1 MLWLQTSDLPTSVV
15 INEHE
20 YPILSD
26 FRTWIRVD
34 SIIQDKAI
42 TQEMKLPVI
51 CMTIGFDLND
61 YQDGATDLWHAL
73 VDFFHCGKKPKDVVD
88 SNSNGR
94 QAYRFEY
101 DMDLI
106 YAAFR
111 QQYNINLLTAD
122 LHWYEFKALFNGL
135 SDETQIIKVMGYR
148 TRKLTGLKGEELKQ
162 AKKLELFYRLPDDE
176 VLEPERTPQEIEAE
190 LLAKLES

>member
-1 MLWLQTSDLPTSVV
+1 MLWLQASDLPTSVV
-15 INEHE
+15 INDRE

-51 CMTIGFDLND
+51 CLIIGFDLNE
-61 YQDGATDLWHAL
+61 YQDSATSLWQAL
-73 VDFFHCGKKPKDVVD
+73 VDFFHCGKKPKDIID
-88 SNSNGR
+88 SSSNGR
-94 QAYRFEY
+94 QAYRFDY

-111 QQYNINLLTAD
+111 QQYNVNLLTVN

-135 SDETQIIKVMGYR
+135 SEETQIIKVMGYR
-148 TRKLTGLKGEELKQ
+148 TRKLTGLKGEELKR
-162 AKKLELFYRLPDDE
+162 AKRLELYYRLPDDE
-176 VLEPERTPQEIEAE
+176 RIEPERTPQEIEAE